1 MEDILRVVSE
11 ILLTFLTIFVI
22 WNVILK
28 RCKLSNFKKFLIST
42 IIFLVSFGVVSYFMN
57 TVKDTF
63 YVVAIA
69 YLFLMA
75 ISVVADWI
83 RLLLELRKR

>member
-1 MEDILRVVSE
+1 MEDVLRVVSE

-28 RCKLSNFKKFLIST
+28 RCKLSNFNKFIIT
-42 IIFLVSFGVVSYFMN
+42 IIIFLVSFGVVSFFMN

-75 ISVVADWI
+75 ISAVADWI
-83 RLLLELRKR
+83 RLMVELRKR